1 MEELS
6 VKNPKNQAGF
16 LSSLTFSWMTGILK
30 LGYKKPLEEKHLFEV
45 DSEFHAEKLV
55 ADLEMEWLAEQRSC
69 HARKTK
75 PRFWRAMMRTISSK
89 AYLVIMILRILYSL
103 CFSGMPLLIWFFLK
117 TIASTDSQE
126 SFLKILPLVL
136 SFALVSMIKSFSLI
150 HLVFKGETAAIKLKA
165 SMIGLVQKR
174 VSHMS
179 TYFLVCYGLKLFSQK
194 RC

>member
-165 SMIGLVQKR
+165 SMIGFVQKR
-174 VSHMS
+174 VSHKIV
-179 TYFLVCYGLKLFSQK
+179 TPKLV
-194 RC
+194 